1 MRKQAPTVTSK
12 IGYKKKGHVLI
23 NSLQEK
29 KQKQAQK
36 PRYGE
41 MYLFLVSPR
50 RGEKFYK
57 QWETALQAARFMQVS
72 RNGGGNQESFLG
84 LQKAMHGGCHVLR
97 FDPFQP

>member
-50 RGEKFYK
+50 RGEINFTSSGKLLFK
-57 QWETALQAARFMQVS
+57 LPILCR
-72 RNGGGNQESFLG
+72 
-84 LQKAMHGGCHVLR
+84 
-97 FDPFQP
+97 